1 MRRNHLVSAYFS
13 FPVLATSLLAASL
26 LMARSLQ
33 AQAGQPSER
42 PRQPTAAEMSKKETV
57 ASVFLRGLQ
66 YQEYE
71 VRSAA
76 EAMPEEKYSYRP
88 AEGKFHNEKPEFGP
102 AEIRTFAQQVKHVA
116 CSNFGFAAEL
126 DEQIPPAACD
136 KDGPNHRSCTI
147 PTDGITYPL
156 RLSERDN
163 IMA

>member
-13 FPVLATSLLAASL
+13 SPVLAASLLAASL

-33 AQAGQPSER
+33 AQAGQPSEP
-42 PRQPTAAEMSKKETV
+42 PRQP
-57 ASVFLRGLQ
+57 
-66 YQEYE
+66 
-71 VRSAA
+71 
-76 EAMPEEKYSYRP
+76 
-88 AEGKFHNEKPEFGP
+88 
-102 AEIRTFAQQVKHVA
+102 
-116 CSNFGFAAEL
+116 NFGFAAEL

-156 RLSERDN
+156 RLSERYD